1 MYLLTP
7 SRTPALK
14 SYLDAQMSTITD
26 MSKRLFGSAQK
37 LNELNIQVAQSLMEE
52 TITVVHQLMEAEDST
67 EFISIAASQVEP
79 AAEKVRAYQQ
89 HLTNIAVGT
98 NVELSKAA
106 EEHISETTKTA
117 KAVADEVAKK
127 ASEETEK
134 ATQRQRAAME
144 KLTNP
149 PEGRDRGVSRN
160 PPVQ

>member
-1 MYLLTP
+1 
-7 SRTPALK
+7 
-14 SYLDAQMSTITD
+14 MSTITD

-52 TITVVHQLMEAEDST
+52 TMTVAHQLMEAEDTT

-117 KAVADEVAKK
+117 RAVADEVANK
-127 ASEETEK
+127 ASEETGGGHPTPK
-134 ATQRQRAAME
+134 
-144 KLTNP
+144 
-149 PEGRDRGVSRN
+149 SRN
-160 PPVQ
+160 GKIDQPA